1 MRSPPSLFP
10 HEMFGG
16 FNYTQEHKKDAIVIG
31 ENKHLEYRYFALFS
45 KKYTNKHI
53 KTCLFEIK
61 TVYLHKKNSIY
72 MEYTELLERQISH
85 DVSRHT
91 TTNRRWRSCPKH
103 YIYIC

>member
-45 KKYTNKHI
+45 KKYTNKQKHA
-53 KTCLFEIK
+53 
-61 TVYLHKKNSIY
+61 YLK
-72 MEYTELLERQISH
+72 
-85 DVSRHT
+85 
-91 TTNRRWRSCPKH
+91 
-103 YIYIC
+103 